1 MKNQAVVD
9 KTAET
14 QDGFVL
20 IFPKNIVKYCG
31 KTFHYH
37 NSKPMKR
44 FVFGMKKD
52 EAFFMFID
60 LHYQEE

>member
-1 MKNQAVVD
+1 
-9 KTAET
+9 
-14 QDGFVL
+14 
-20 IFPKNIVKYCG
+20 
-31 KTFHYH
+31 
-37 NSKPMKR
+37 MKR